1 MTETQDGIQNHTEN
15 NWILVIWPENTDTG
29 EQLLNQYLTSSSIIK
44 NIDISSQFYIGFPRS
59 NTSNVTSTVIARSA
73 NQLFEFFEVYGINGK
88 LIVTQIS
95 EVGHA
100 FMNCLSCPSQ
110 TNRRSNFQGVL
121 LKVEGLV

>member
-59 NTSNVTSTVIARSA
+59 NTSNVTSTVIARNA

-100 FMNCLSCPSQ
+100 FMSWQLHWGGSIC
-110 TNRRSNFQGVL
+110 R
-121 LKVEGLV
+121 